1 MDKNIAA
8 ILREDAKTVS
18 VQFLNNKGFAQS
30 SSYTYITHLDVKIG
44 DLVVVPA
51 GAENELK
58 ICEVTDVHEDFQ
70 IEPNA
75 DCKFKWIIDVVDID
89 AARENQQR
97 NKEIESMLAASYRTN
112 ARQAYAHQFLAGAD
126 PKVLALVKGNA
137 Q

>member
-18 VQFLNNKGFAQS
+18 VQFPNNQGFTQ
-30 SSYTYITHLDVKIG
+30 SSYTYITHLNVAVG

-51 GAENELK
+51 GKDNELK
-58 ICEVTDVHEDFQ
+58 ICEVTEVHEDFQ

-75 DCKFKWIIDVVDID
+75 DCKYKWIIDVVDIE
-89 AARENQQR
+89 AAQKNQQR

-126 PKVLALVKGNA
+126 PKVLALVKGDA

>member
-18 VQFLNNKGFAQS
+18 VQFMNNKGSTQG
-30 SSYTYITHLDVKIG
+30 SSYTYITHLDVKVG
-44 DLVVVPA
+44 DFVVVPA
-51 GAENELK
+51 GYDNELK
-58 ICEVTDVHEDFQ
+58 VCEVTDVHEDFQ

-75 DCKFKWIIDVVDID
+75 DCKFKWIIDVVDIE